1 MDQHKIENFLKANP
15 GLAFPACQHLS
26 ESQAGMIRNSIAKSV
41 GSPELDGL
49 SIVKRLYE
57 ISVEA
62 GDLQVNDAAFS
73 IGNLIHDLGVKFP
86 ESVYL
91 NWYRFNDID
100 QISLAD
106 LDQYFSELWYPG
118 SDDLDI
124 FDDSAD
130 WVVSITHYSRVMLF
144 KRPTKQGSE

>member
-15 GLAFPACQHLS
+15 GLAFPACQHLN
-26 ESQAGMIRNSIAKSV
+26 ESQAGAIRNSIAKSV
-41 GSPELDGL
+41 DSPELDGL

-62 GDLQVNDAAFS
+62 GGLQVDDAAFS

-86 ESVYL
+86 ENVYL
-91 NWYRFNDID
+91 NWYRFDDID
-100 QISLAD
+100 QISLTD
-106 LDQYFSELWYPG
+106 LDRYFSELWYPG

-130 WVVSITHYSRVMLF
+130 WVVSITHYGRVLSF
-144 KRPTKQGSE
+144 KRPKP